1 MGRRKRNVVPWLV
14 KLKKTPTLSQGQ
26 SDLVKWVFLVSRKPP
41 HPISFQFWEEKH
53 YYCSSFIFKNL
64 D

>member
-1 MGRRKRNVVPWLV
+1 MGRRKRNVVPWLE

-41 HPISFQFWEEKH
+41 HPIYLPILGGET
-53 YYCSSFIFKNL
+53 L
-64 D
+64 LL